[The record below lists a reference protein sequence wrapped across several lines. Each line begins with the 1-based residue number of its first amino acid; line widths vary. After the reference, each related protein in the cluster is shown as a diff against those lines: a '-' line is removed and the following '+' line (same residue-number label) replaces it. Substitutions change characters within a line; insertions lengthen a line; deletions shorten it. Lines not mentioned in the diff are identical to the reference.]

1 MPRKSYSEEF
11 KRDAVAMYED
21 TDGVSL
27 NSVAH
32 DLGVN
37 RGSLAAWVKRY
48 GTGKKPARLMPQLEP
63 EKHRIQSGSDN
74 SRSTT
79 GFFNNSEI
87 SFAPRRSIWRK
98 RWACDPLHV
107 HLGPSHRVF
116 AHTDVRR
123 AEGAAIFL

>member
-1 MPRKSYSEEF
+1 MPRKSYTEEF

-48 GTGKKPARLMPQLEP
+48 GTGKK
-63 EKHRIQSGSDN
+63 S
-74 SRSTT
+74 
-79 GFFNNSEI
+79 
-87 SFAPRRSIWRK
+87 PR
-98 RWACDPLHV
+98 D
-107 HLGPSHRVF
+107 
-116 AHTDVRR
+116 
-123 AEGAAIFL
+123 

>member
-1 MPRKSYSEEF
+1 
-11 KRDAVAMYED
+11 MYED

>member
-1 MPRKSYSEEF
+1 MPRKSYTEEF

-48 GTGKKPARLMPQLEP
+48 GTGKKPARLHVLMV
-63 EKHRIQSGSDN
+63 
-74 SRSTT
+74 
-79 GFFNNSEI
+79 
-87 SFAPRRSIWRK
+87 RRSSYYK
-98 RWACDPLHV
+98 
-107 HLGPSHRVF
+107 
-116 AHTDVRR
+116 
-123 AEGAAIFL
+123 

>member
-1 MPRKSYSEEF
+1 MPRKSYTEEF

-48 GTGKKPARLMPQLEP
+48 GTGNKARA
-63 EKHRIQSGSDN
+63 I
-74 SRSTT
+74 
-79 GFFNNSEI
+79 
-87 SFAPRRSIWRK
+87 A
-98 RWACDPLHV
+98 
-107 HLGPSHRVF
+107 
-116 AHTDVRR
+116 R
-123 AEGAAIFL
+123 ADGAAIFLLQVEKHTGRAPPEGS